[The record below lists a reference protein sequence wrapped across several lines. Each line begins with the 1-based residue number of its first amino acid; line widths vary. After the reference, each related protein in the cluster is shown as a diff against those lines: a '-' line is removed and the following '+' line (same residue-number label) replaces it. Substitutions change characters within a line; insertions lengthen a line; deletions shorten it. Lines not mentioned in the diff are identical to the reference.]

1 MIVIKFGGHAMTD
14 TEGKFAAVI
23 KSALDREPCVIVHG
37 GGPQID
43 AALKTHQL
51 DSTFIGGF
59 RVTTPE
65 IFSVVQQVLSGT
77 VLREVV
83 GHLRAHDVPAVG
95 ISGRDGGTLQ
105 ATILKTLVDGSSADL
120 GRVGEVAHVNTSL
133 LEALLDSGFTP
144 VVSPIAVEFDGEVE
158 VPQHGLNVNADL
170 AAAAIAG
177 ALDASSLIFMTDVSG
192 IYRNFPDPESL
203 ITEISAKEL
212 EAIKGQFDG
221 GMAPKVKACL
231 DAIAHG
237 AKSVRIIDGRDPK
250 ALDEALNGVGGTFVY
265 KDSAR

>member
-14 TEGKFAAVI
+14 TSGTFAEVI
-23 KSALDREPCVIVHG
+23 KRSLDKEPCVIVHG

-51 DSTFIGGF
+51 DSTFVGGF

-65 IFSVVQQVLSGT
+65 IFAIVQQVLSGT

-105 ATILKTLVDGSSADL
+105 ASILTTLVDGTPADL
-120 GRVGEVAHVNTSL
+120 GRVGEVEHVDTAL
-133 LEALLDSGFTP
+133 LKSLLDSGFTP
-144 VVSPIAVEFDGEVE
+144 VVSPIAVEFDGNVE
-158 VPQHGLNVNADL
+158 VAQHGLNVNADL

-177 ALDASSLIFMTDVSG
+177 ALDATSLIFMTDVPG
-192 IYRNFPDPESL
+192 IYRNWPDRDSL
-203 ITEISAKEL
+203 INEISAAEL
-212 EAIKGQFDG
+212 ENIKATFDG

-231 DAIAHG
+231 DAIAKG
-237 AKSVRIIDGRDPK
+237 AKVVRIIDGRDPK
-250 ALDEALNGVGGTFVY
+250 ALDEALSGVGGTKVY
-265 KDSAR
+265 A

>member
-1 MIVIKFGGHAMTD
+1 MTD
-14 TEGKFAAVI
+14 TSGAFAEVI
-23 KSALDREPCVIVHG
+23 KQAIEKEACIIVHG

-65 IFSVVQQVLSGT
+65 IFAVVQQVLSGT

-83 GHLRAHDVPAVG
+83 GHLRAHDVNAVG

-105 ATILKTLVDGSSADL
+105 AVQLKTLLDGTEADL
-120 GRVGEVAHVNTSL
+120 GQVGEVVKVDTKL
-133 LEALLDSGFTP
+133 LHKLLDSKFTP
-144 VVSPIAVEFDGEVE
+144 VVSPIAVECDDEIE
-158 VPQHGLNVNADL
+158 ISQHGLNVNADL

-177 ALDASSLIFMTDVSG
+177 AMDASSLIFMTDVPG
-192 IYRNFPDPESL
+192 IYRKWPDRDSL
-203 ITEISAKEL
+203 INEISAKEL
-212 EAIKGQFDG
+212 SQIKGQFDG

-231 DAIAHG
+231 DAIEKG
-237 AKSVRIIDGRDPK
+237 AKMVRIIDGRDPK
-250 ALDEALNGVGGTFVY
+250 ALDDALNDVGGTKVY
-265 KDSAR
+265 R

>member
-14 TEGKFAAVI
+14 TSGAFAEVI
-23 KSALDREPCVIVHG
+23 KRAIDKEPCIIVHG

-43 AALKTHQL
+43 AALQTHKL

-65 IFSVVQQVLSGT
+65 IFAVVQQVLSGT

-105 ATILKTLVDGSSADL
+105 ATLLTTLVDGTEADL
-120 GRVGEVAHVNTSL
+120 GRVGEVAHVDTSL
-133 LEALLDSGFTP
+133 LEVLLKSGFTP
-144 VVSPIAVEFDGEVE
+144 VVSPIAVEFDGDVE
-158 VPQHGLNVNADL
+158 IAQHGLNVNADL

-177 ALDASSLIFMTDVSG
+177 AMDASALIFMTDVPG
-192 IYRNFPDPESL
+192 IYRSWPDRDSL
-203 ITEISAKEL
+203 INEISAAEL
-212 EAIKGQFDG
+212 FEIKGTFDG

-231 DAIAHG
+231 DAIDKG
-237 AKSVRIIDGRDPK
+237 AKVVRIIDGRDPA
-250 ALDEALNGVGGTFVY
+250 ALAGALNGVGGTKVF
-265 KDSAR
+265 A

>member
-14 TEGKFAAVI
+14 TSGTFAEVI
-23 KSALDREPCVIVHG
+23 KRSLDKEPCVIVHG

-65 IFSVVQQVLSGT
+65 IFAIVQQVLSGT

-105 ATILKTLVDGSSADL
+105 ASILTTLVDGTPADL
-120 GRVGEVAHVNTSL
+120 GRVGEVEHVDTAL
-133 LEALLDSGFTP
+133 LKSLLDSGFTP
-144 VVSPIAVEFDGEVE
+144 VVSPIAVEFDGNVE

-177 ALDASSLIFMTDVSG
+177 ALDATSLIFMTDVPG
-192 IYRNFPDPESL
+192 IYRNWPDRDSL
-203 ITEISAKEL
+203 INEISAAEL
-212 EAIKGQFDG
+212 EKIKGDFDG
-221 GMAPKVKACL
+221 GMAPKVRACL
-231 DAIAHG
+231 DAIAKG
-237 AKSVRIIDGRDPK
+237 AKVVRIIDGRDPK
-250 ALDEALNGVGGTFVY
+250 ALDDGLSGAGGTAVY
-265 KDSAR
+265 A

>member
-1 MIVIKFGGHAMTD
+1 MLFRLKEA
-14 TEGKFAAVI
+14 
-23 KSALDREPCVIVHG
+23 CVVVHG

-51 DSTFIGGF
+51 DSTFVGGF

-65 IFSVVQQVLSGT
+65 IFAVVQQVLSGT

-105 ATILKTLVDGSSADL
+105 ATLLTTLVDGSSADL
-120 GRVGEVAHVNTSL
+120 GRVGEVQQVDTAL
-133 LEALLDSGFTP
+133 LKSLLDSGFTP
-144 VVSPIAVEFDGEVE
+144 VVSPIAVEFDGQVE
-158 VPQHGLNVNADL
+158 VSQHGLNVNADL

-177 ALDASSLIFMTDVSG
+177 ALDATSLIFMTDVPG
-192 IYRNFPDPESL
+192 IYRNWPDRDSL
-203 ITEISAKEL
+203 INEISAADL
-212 EAIKGQFDG
+212 AAIKHEFDG

-231 DAIAHG
+231 DAIAKG
-237 AKSVRIIDGRDPK
+237 AKVVRIIDGRDPK
-250 ALDEALNGVGGTFVY
+250 ALDDALNGAGGTVVF
-265 KDSAR
+265 K

>member
-14 TEGKFAAVI
+14 TSGGFAEVI
-23 KSALDREPCVIVHG
+23 RRSLVKEPCVIVHG

-65 IFSVVQQVLSGT
+65 IFAIVQQVLSGT

-105 ATILKTLVDGSSADL
+105 ASILTTLVDGTSADL
-120 GRVGEVAHVNTSL
+120 GRVGEVEHVDATLLKSL
-133 LEALLDSGFTP
+133 LESGFTP

-177 ALDASSLIFMTDVSG
+177 ALDASSLIFMTDVPG
-192 IYRNFPDPESL
+192 IYRNWPDHDSL
-203 ITEISAKEL
+203 ITEISANDLSK
-212 EAIKGQFDG
+212 IKHEFDG

-231 DAIAHG
+231 DAIAKG
-237 AKSVRIIDGRDPK
+237 AKVVRIIDGRDPK
-250 ALDEALNGVGGTFVY
+250 ALDEALSGTGGTAVF
-265 KDSAR
+265 A

>member
-14 TEGKFAAVI
+14 TSGAFAEVI
-23 KSALDREPCVIVHG
+23 RNAITKEPCVIIHG

-51 DSTFIGGF
+51 DSTFVGGF

-65 IFSVVQQVLSGT
+65 IFAVVQQVLSGT

-105 ATILKTLVDGSSADL
+105 ATILKTLVNGSEADL
-120 GRVGEVAHVNTSL
+120 GRVGEVARVDT
-133 LEALLDSGFTP
+133 ALLNTLISAGFTP
-144 VVSPIAVEFDGEVE
+144 VISPIAVEYDGEVE
-158 VPQHGLNVNADL
+158 VSQHGLNVNADL

-177 ALDASSLIFMTDVSG
+177 ALDASSLIFMTDVPG
-192 IYRNFPDPESL
+192 IYSNWPDRNSL
-203 ITEISAKEL
+203 ISEIKAVEL
-212 EAIKGQFDG
+212 EKIKDQFDG
-221 GMAPKVKACL
+221 GMAPKVKASL
-231 DAIAHG
+231 DAIAQG
-237 AKSVRIIDGRDPK
+237 AKVVRIIDGRDPA
-250 ALDEALNGVGGTFVY
+250 ALDGALNGFGGTKVY
-265 KDSAR
+265 A

>member
-14 TEGKFAAVI
+14 STGAFAETI
-23 KSALDREPCVIVHG
+23 KKSIAKEPCVIVHG

-51 DSTFIGGF
+51 ESTFVGGF

-65 IFSVVQQVLSGT
+65 IFAVVQQVLSGT
-77 VLREVV
+77 VLREIV

-95 ISGRDGGTLQ
+95 ISGRDGGTIQ
-105 ATILKTLVDGSSADL
+105 ASILKTLVDGTPADL
-120 GRVGEVAHVNTSL
+120 GRVGEVERIDTALLNSL
-133 LEALLDSGFTP
+133 LDAGFTP

-158 VPQHGLNVNADL
+158 VAQHGLNVNADL

-177 ALDASSLIFMTDVSG
+177 AMDATSLIFMTDVPG
-192 IYRNFPDPESL
+192 IYRNWPDRDSL

-212 EAIKGQFDG
+212 REIKDQFDG

-231 DAIAHG
+231 DAISKG
-237 AKSVRIIDGRDPK
+237 AKVVRIIDGRDPK
-250 ALDEALNGVGGTFVY
+250 ALDEALSGSGGTKVF
-265 KDSAR
+265 A

>member
-14 TEGKFAAVI
+14 TSGTFAEVI
-23 KSALDREPCVIVHG
+23 KRSLDKEPCVIVHG

-51 DSTFIGGF
+51 DSTFVGGF

-65 IFSVVQQVLSGT
+65 IFAIVQQVLSGT

-105 ATILKTLVDGSSADL
+105 ASILKTLVDGTTADL
-120 GRVGEVAHVNTSL
+120 GRVGEVEHVDTAL
-133 LEALLDSGFTP
+133 LKSLLDSGFTP
-144 VVSPIAVEFDGEVE
+144 VVSPIAVEFDGAVE

-177 ALDASSLIFMTDVSG
+177 ALDATSLIFMTDVPG
-192 IYRNFPDPESL
+192 IYRNWPDRDSL
-203 ITEISAKEL
+203 INEISAAEL
-212 EAIKGQFDG
+212 EKIKSEFDG
-221 GMAPKVKACL
+221 GMAPKVKASL
-231 DAIAHG
+231 DAIAKG
-237 AKSVRIIDGRDPK
+237 AKVVRIIDGRDPK
-250 ALDEALNGVGGTFVY
+250 ALDEALSGVGGTKVY
-265 KDSAR
+265 A

>member
-14 TEGKFAAVI
+14 TSGAFAEVI
-23 KSALDREPCVIVHG
+23 KQAIEKEPCIIVHG

-51 DSTFIGGF
+51 DSTFVGGF

-65 IFSVVQQVLSGT
+65 IFAVVQQVLSGT

-83 GHLRAHDVPAVG
+83 GHLRAHDVNAVG

-105 ATILKTLVDGSSADL
+105 AVQLKTLLDGTEADL
-120 GRVGEVAHVNTSL
+120 GRVGEVVKVDTKL
-133 LEALLDSGFTP
+133 LHKLLDSKFTP
-144 VVSPIAVEFDGEVE
+144 VVSPIAVECDDEIE
-158 VPQHGLNVNADL
+158 ISQHGLNVNADL

-177 ALDASSLIFMTDVSG
+177 AMDASSLIFMTDVPG
-192 IYRNFPDPESL
+192 IYRKWPDRDSL
-203 ITEISAKEL
+203 INEISVKEL
-212 EAIKGQFDG
+212 SQIKGQFDG

-231 DAIAHG
+231 DAIEKG
-237 AKSVRIIDGRDPK
+237 AKVVRIIDGRDPK
-250 ALDEALNGVGGTFVY
+250 ALDDALNDFGGTKVY
-265 KDSAR
+265 R

>member
-14 TEGKFAAVI
+14 ASGGFAEVI
-23 KSALDREPCVIVHG
+23 KRSLSKEQCVIVHG

-65 IFSVVQQVLSGT
+65 IFAVVQQVLSGT

-83 GHLRAHDVPAVG
+83 GHLRAHEVPAVG

-105 ATILKTLVDGSSADL
+105 ASILTTLVDGTNADL
-120 GRVGEVAHVNTSL
+120 GRVGEVEHVDTSL
-133 LEALLDSGFTP
+133 LKSLLDSGFTP
-144 VVSPIAVEFDGEVE
+144 VVSPIAVEFDGDVE

-177 ALDASSLIFMTDVSG
+177 ALDATSLIFMTDVPG
-192 IYRNFPDPESL
+192 IYRNWPDRDSL
-203 ITEISAKEL
+203 ISEISATDL
-212 EAIKGQFDG
+212 ASIKHEFDG

-231 DAIAHG
+231 DAIAKG
-237 AKSVRIIDGRDPK
+237 AKVVRIIDGRDPK
-250 ALDEALNGVGGTFVY
+250 ALDEALSGAGGTAVF
-265 KDSAR
+265 A

>member
-14 TEGKFAAVI
+14 SSGAFAEVI
-23 KSALDREPCVIVHG
+23 KRSLDQEPCVIVHG

-65 IFSVVQQVLSGT
+65 IFAVVQQVLSGT

-105 ATILKTLVDGSSADL
+105 AEVLKTLVDGTPADL
-120 GRVGEVAHVNTSL
+120 GRVGEVVRVDTTL
-133 LEALLDSGFTP
+133 LKTLLKAGFTP
-144 VVSPIAVEFDGEVE
+144 VVSPIAVESDGEVE
-158 VPQHGLNVNADL
+158 VSQHALNVNADL

-177 ALDASSLIFMTDVSG
+177 ALDASCLIFMTDVPG
-192 IYRNFPDPESL
+192 IYRNWPDRDSL
-203 ITEISAKEL
+203 ISEISAKEL
-212 EAIKGQFDG
+212 NLIKHEFDG

-231 DAIAHG
+231 DAIDKG
-237 AKSVRIIDGRDPK
+237 AKVVRIIDGRDP
-250 ALDEALNGVGGTFVY
+250 EALAGALSGIGGTKVY
-265 KDSAR
+265 A

>member
-14 TEGKFAAVI
+14 TSGTFAEVI
-23 KSALDREPCVIVHG
+23 KRSLDKEPCVIVHG

-51 DSTFIGGF
+51 DSTFVGGF

-65 IFSVVQQVLSGT
+65 IFAIVQQVLSGT

-95 ISGRDGGTLQ
+95 ISGRDGGILQ
-105 ATILKTLVDGSSADL
+105 ASILKTLVDGTTADL
-120 GRVGEVAHVNTSL
+120 GRVGEVERVDTAL
-133 LEALLDSGFTP
+133 LKSLLDSGFTP
-144 VVSPIAVEFDGEVE
+144 VVSPIAVEFDGAVE

-177 ALDASSLIFMTDVSG
+177 ALDATSLIFMTDVPG
-192 IYRNFPDPESL
+192 IYRNWPDRDSL
-203 ITEISAKEL
+203 INEISAAEL
-212 EAIKGQFDG
+212 EKIKSEFDG
-221 GMAPKVKACL
+221 GMAPKVKASL
-231 DAIAHG
+231 DAIAKG
-237 AKSVRIIDGRDPK
+237 AKVVRIIDGRDPK
-250 ALDEALNGVGGTFVY
+250 ALDEALSGVGGTKVF
-265 KDSAR
+265 A

>member
-14 TEGKFAAVI
+14 TSGTFAEVI
-23 KSALDREPCVIVHG
+23 KRSLDKEPCVIVHG

-51 DSTFIGGF
+51 DSTFVGGF

-65 IFSVVQQVLSGT
+65 IFAIVQQVLSGT

-105 ATILKTLVDGSSADL
+105 ASILTTLVDGTTADL
-120 GRVGEVAHVNTSL
+120 GRVGEVERVDTAL
-133 LEALLDSGFTP
+133 LKSLLDSGFTP
-144 VVSPIAVEFDGEVE
+144 VVSPIAVEFDGAVE

-177 ALDASSLIFMTDVSG
+177 ALDATSLIFMTDVPG
-192 IYRNFPDPESL
+192 IYRNWPDRDSL
-203 ITEISAKEL
+203 INEISSAEL
-212 EAIKGQFDG
+212 EKIKSEFDG

-231 DAIAHG
+231 DAIAKG
-237 AKSVRIIDGRDPK
+237 AKVVRIIDGRDPK
-250 ALDEALNGVGGTFVY
+250 ALDEALSGVGGTKVY
-265 KDSAR
+265 A

>member
-1 MIVIKFGGHAMTD
+1 MKVIKFGGHAMTD
-14 TEGKFAAVI
+14 TSGSFAEVI
-23 KSALDREPCVIVHG
+23 KRSLIKQPCVIVHG

-51 DSTFIGGF
+51 DSTFVGGF

-65 IFSVVQQVLSGT
+65 IFAVVQQVLSGT

-105 ATILKTLVDGSSADL
+105 ASVLTTLVDGSSADL
-120 GRVGEVAHVNTSL
+120 GRVGEVVHVDT
-133 LEALLDSGFTP
+133 ALLKTLLSDGFTP

-177 ALDASSLIFMTDVSG
+177 ALDATSLIFMTDVPG
-192 IYRNFPDPESL
+192 IYRNWPDRDSL
-203 ITEISAKEL
+203 IPEISAEEL
-212 EAIKGQFDG
+212 TKIKDEFKG

-231 DAIAHG
+231 DAIEKG
-237 AKSVRIIDGRDPK
+237 AKYVRIIDGRDPK
-250 ALDEALNGVGGTFVY
+250 ALDEALNGTGGTVVF
-265 KDSAR
+265 K

>member
-14 TEGKFAAVI
+14 TSGSFAEVI
-23 KSALDREPCVIVHG
+23 KNAIAKEPCVIVHG

-51 DSTFIGGF
+51 DSTFVGGF

-65 IFSVVQQVLSGT
+65 IFAVVQQVLSGT

-105 ATILKTLVDGSSADL
+105 ASILTTLVDGTTTDL
-120 GRVGEVAHVNTSL
+120 GRVGEVEHVDTSLIQSL
-133 LEALLDSGFTP
+133 LESGFTP
-144 VVSPIAVEFDGEVE
+144 VISPIAAEFDGEVE
-158 VPQHGLNVNADL
+158 VAQHGLNVNADL

-177 ALDASSLIFMTDVSG
+177 AMDASALIFMTDVPG
-192 IYRNFPDPESL
+192 IYRNWPDRDSL
-203 ITEISAKEL
+203 INEISAVEL
-212 EAIKGQFDG
+212 SSIKSQFDG

-231 DAIAHG
+231 DAIAKG
-237 AKSVRIIDGRDPK
+237 AKVVRIIDGRDSK
-250 ALDEALNGVGGTFVY
+250 ALDDALNGAGGTVVY
-265 KDSAR
+265 A

>member
-1 MIVIKFGGHAMTD
+1 MTD
-14 TEGKFAAVI
+14 TSGTFAEVI
-23 KSALDREPCVIVHG
+23 KRSLDKEPCVIVHG

-51 DSTFIGGF
+51 DSTFVGGF

-65 IFSVVQQVLSGT
+65 IFAIVQQVLSGT

-105 ATILKTLVDGSSADL
+105 ASILKTLVDGTTADL
-120 GRVGEVAHVNTSL
+120 GRVGEVERVDTAL
-133 LEALLDSGFTP
+133 LKSLLDSGFTP
-144 VVSPIAVEFDGEVE
+144 VVSPIAVEFDGAVE

-177 ALDASSLIFMTDVSG
+177 ALDATSLIFMTDVPG
-192 IYRNFPDPESL
+192 IYRNWPDRDSL
-203 ITEISAKEL
+203 INEISAAEL
-212 EAIKGQFDG
+212 EKIKSEFDG
-221 GMAPKVKACL
+221 GMAPKVKASL
-231 DAIAHG
+231 DAIAKG
-237 AKSVRIIDGRDPK
+237 AKVVRIIDGRDPK
-250 ALDEALNGVGGTFVY
+250 ALDEALSGVGGTKVF
-265 KDSAR
+265 A

>member
-14 TEGKFAAVI
+14 TSGSFAEVI
-23 KSALDREPCVIVHG
+23 KRSLANEPCVIVHG

-51 DSTFIGGF
+51 DSTFVGGF

-65 IFSVVQQVLSGT
+65 IFAVVQQVLSGT

-105 ATILKTLVDGSSADL
+105 AKVLNTLVDGSNADL
-120 GRVGEVAHVNTSL
+120 GRVGEVVRVDA
-133 LEALLDSGFTP
+133 ALLNTLLASGFTP

-158 VPQHGLNVNADL
+158 MSQHGLNVNADL

-177 ALDASSLIFMTDVSG
+177 ALDANALIFMTDVPG
-192 IYRNFPDPESL
+192 IYRNWPDRDTL
-203 ITEISAKEL
+203 ITEISAGDL
-212 EAIKGQFDG
+212 EKIKNDFDG

-231 DAIAHG
+231 DAIEKG
-237 AKSVRIIDGRDPK
+237 AKFVRIIDGRDPQ
-250 ALDEALNGVGGTFVY
+250 ALDDALNGTGGTVVF
-265 KDSAR
+265 K

>member
-14 TEGKFAAVI
+14 TSGTFAEVI
-23 KSALDREPCVIVHG
+23 KRSLDKEPCVIVHG

-51 DSTFIGGF
+51 DSTFVGGF

-65 IFSVVQQVLSGT
+65 IFAIVQQVLSGT

-105 ATILKTLVDGSSADL
+105 ASILKTLVDGTTADL
-120 GRVGEVAHVNTSL
+120 GRVGEVERVDTAL
-133 LEALLDSGFTP
+133 LKSLLDSGFTP
-144 VVSPIAVEFDGEVE
+144 VVSPIAVEFDGAVE

-177 ALDASSLIFMTDVSG
+177 ALDATSLIFMTDVPG
-192 IYRNFPDPESL
+192 IYRNWPDRDSL
-203 ITEISAKEL
+203 INEISAAEL
-212 EAIKGQFDG
+212 EKIKSEFDG

-231 DAIAHG
+231 DAIAKG
-237 AKSVRIIDGRDPK
+237 AKVVRIIDGRDPK
-250 ALDEALNGVGGTFVY
+250 ALDEALSGVGGTKVF
-265 KDSAR
+265 A

>member
-14 TEGKFAAVI
+14 TSGSFAEVI
-23 KSALDREPCVIVHG
+23 KRSLANEACVVVHG

-65 IFSVVQQVLSGT
+65 IFAVVQQVLSGT

-83 GHLRAHDVPAVG
+83 GHLRSHDVPAVG

-105 ATILKTLVDGSSADL
+105 ATLLTTLVDGSSADL
-120 GRVGEVAHVNTSL
+120 GRVGEVERVDTALLKSL
-133 LEALLDSGFTP
+133 LDGGFTP

-158 VPQHGLNVNADL
+158 VSQHGLNVNADL

-177 ALDASSLIFMTDVSG
+177 ALDASALIFMTDVPG
-192 IYRNFPDPESL
+192 IYRNWPDRDSL
-203 ITEISAKEL
+203 INEISASDL
-212 EAIKGQFDG
+212 SAIKHEFDG

-231 DAIAHG
+231 DAIEKG
-237 AKSVRIIDGRDPK
+237 AKVVRIIDGRDPK
-250 ALDEALNGVGGTFVY
+250 ALDDALNGVGGTAVF
-265 KDSAR
+265 A

>member
-14 TEGKFAAVI
+14 TSGTFAEVI
-23 KSALDREPCVIVHG
+23 KRSLDKEPCVIVHG

-51 DSTFIGGF
+51 DSTFVGGF

-65 IFSVVQQVLSGT
+65 IFAIVQQVLSGT

-105 ATILKTLVDGSSADL
+105 ASILKTLVDGTPADL
-120 GRVGEVAHVNTSL
+120 GRVGEVEHVDATL
-133 LEALLDSGFTP
+133 LKTLLDSGFTP
-144 VVSPIAVEFDGEVE
+144 VISPIAVEFDGNVE

-177 ALDASSLIFMTDVSG
+177 ALDATSLIFMTDVPG
-192 IYRNFPDPESL
+192 IYRNWPDRDSL
-203 ITEISAKEL
+203 INEISAAEL
-212 EAIKGQFDG
+212 EKIKGEFDG

-231 DAIAHG
+231 DAIAKG
-237 AKSVRIIDGRDPK
+237 AKVVRIIDGRDPK
-250 ALDEALNGVGGTFVY
+250 ALDEALSGVGGTKVY
-265 KDSAR
+265 A

>member
-14 TEGKFAAVI
+14 ASGTFAEVI
-23 KSALDREPCVIVHG
+23 KRSLDKEPCVIVHG

-51 DSTFIGGF
+51 DSTFVGGF

-65 IFSVVQQVLSGT
+65 IFAIVQQVLSGT

-105 ATILKTLVDGSSADL
+105 ASILKTLIDGTPADL
-120 GRVGEVAHVNTSL
+120 GRVGEVEHVDTAL
-133 LEALLDSGFTP
+133 LKSLLDSGFTP
-144 VVSPIAVEFDGEVE
+144 VVSPIAVEFDGNVE

-177 ALDASSLIFMTDVSG
+177 ALDATSLIFMTDVPG
-192 IYRNFPDPESL
+192 IYRNWPDRDSL
-203 ITEISAKEL
+203 ISEIDAAEL
-212 EAIKGQFDG
+212 EKIKNQFDG

-231 DAIAHG
+231 DAIAKG
-237 AKSVRIIDGRDPK
+237 AKVVRIIDGRDPN
-250 ALDEALNGVGGTFVY
+250 ALDEALSGAGGTKVY
-265 KDSAR
+265 A

>member
-14 TEGKFAAVI
+14 TSGSFAEVI
-23 KSALDREPCVIVHG
+23 KKSLAKESCIVVHG

-65 IFSVVQQVLSGT
+65 IFAIVQQVLSGT

-105 ATILKTLVDGSSADL
+105 ATLLNTLVDGTPADL
-120 GRVGEVAHVNTSL
+120 GRVGEVERVNTEL
-133 LEALLDSGFTP
+133 LQSLLDSGFTP

-158 VPQHGLNVNADL
+158 VAQHGLNVNADL

-177 ALDASSLIFMTDVSG
+177 ALDASSLIFMTDVPG
-192 IYRNFPDPESL
+192 IYRNWPDRDSL
-203 ITEISAKEL
+203 IYEISASEL
-212 EAIKGQFDG
+212 RSIKHEFDG

-231 DAIAHG
+231 DAIDKG
-237 AKSVRIIDGRDPK
+237 AKVVRIIDGRDPK
-250 ALDEALNGVGGTFVY
+250 ALDDALNGVGGTVIY
-265 KDSAR
+265 K

>member
-14 TEGKFAAVI
+14 SSGGFAEVI
-23 KSALDREPCVIVHG
+23 KRSLSKEQCVIVHG

-65 IFSVVQQVLSGT
+65 IFAVVQQVLSGT

-105 ATILKTLVDGSSADL
+105 ARILTTLVDGSSADL
-120 GRVGEVAHVNTSL
+120 GRVGEVEQVDVAL
-133 LEALLDSGFTP
+133 LKTLLDSGFTP

-177 ALDASSLIFMTDVSG
+177 ALDASSLIFMTDVPG
-192 IYRNFPDPESL
+192 IYRNWPDKDSL
-203 ITEISAKEL
+203 ISEISAAEL
-212 EAIKGQFDG
+212 ASIKQEFDG

-231 DAIAHG
+231 DAIAKG
-237 AKSVRIIDGRDPK
+237 AKVVRIIDGRDPK
-250 ALDEALNGVGGTFVY
+250 ALDEALSGTGGTAVF
-265 KDSAR
+265 A

>member
-14 TEGKFAAVI
+14 TSGTFAEVI
-23 KSALDREPCVIVHG
+23 KRSLDKEPCVIVHG

-51 DSTFIGGF
+51 DSTFVGGF

-65 IFSVVQQVLSGT
+65 IFAIVQQVLSGT

-105 ATILKTLVDGSSADL
+105 ASILKTLVDGTPADL
-120 GRVGEVAHVNTSL
+120 GRVGEVEHVDTAL
-133 LEALLDSGFTP
+133 LKSLLDSGFTP
-144 VVSPIAVEFDGEVE
+144 VVSPIAVEFDGNVE
-158 VPQHGLNVNADL
+158 VAQHGLNVNADL

-177 ALDASSLIFMTDVSG
+177 ALDATSLIFMTDVPG
-192 IYRNFPDPESL
+192 IYRNWPDRDSL
-203 ITEISAKEL
+203 INEISAAEL
-212 EAIKGQFDG
+212 EKIKATFDG

-231 DAIAHG
+231 DAIAKG
-237 AKSVRIIDGRDPK
+237 AKVVRIIDGRDPK
-250 ALDEALNGVGGTFVY
+250 ALDDALSGVGGTKVY
-265 KDSAR
+265 A

>member
-14 TEGKFAAVI
+14 SSGSFAEVI
-23 KSALDREPCVIVHG
+23 KRSLAKETCVIVHG

-43 AALKTHQL
+43 SALKTHKL
-51 DSTFIGGF
+51 DTTFIGGF

-65 IFSVVQQVLSGT
+65 IFAIVQQVLSGT

-105 ATILKTLVDGSSADL
+105 ASIMTMLVDGTPVDL
-120 GRVGEVAHVNTSL
+120 GRVGEVEHVDTSL
-133 LEALLDSGFTP
+133 LKSLLDSGFTP
-144 VVSPIAVEFDGEVE
+144 VVSPIAVEFDGNVE

-177 ALDASSLIFMTDVSG
+177 ALDATSLIFMTDVAG
-192 IYRNFPDPESL
+192 IYRNWPDRDTL
-203 ITEISAKEL
+203 INEISAIEL
-212 EAIKGQFDG
+212 EKIKGEFDG

-231 DAIAHG
+231 DAIAKG
-237 AKSVRIIDGRDPK
+237 AKVVRIIDGRDPK
-250 ALDEALNGVGGTFVY
+250 ALDDALSGVGGTKVF
-265 KDSAR
+265 A

>member
-14 TEGKFAAVI
+14 ASGGFAEVI
-23 KSALDREPCVIVHG
+23 KRSLSKEQCVIVHG

-65 IFSVVQQVLSGT
+65 IFAVVQQVLSGT

-105 ATILKTLVDGSSADL
+105 ASILTTLVDGTNADL
-120 GRVGEVAHVNTSL
+120 GRVGEVEHVDTSL
-133 LEALLDSGFTP
+133 LKSLLDSGFTP
-144 VVSPIAVEFDGEVE
+144 VVSPIAVEFDGDVE

-177 ALDASSLIFMTDVSG
+177 ALDATSLIFMTDVPG
-192 IYRNFPDPESL
+192 IYRNWPDRDSL
-203 ITEISAKEL
+203 ISEISATDL
-212 EAIKGQFDG
+212 ASIKHEFDG

-231 DAIAHG
+231 DAIAKG
-237 AKSVRIIDGRDPK
+237 AKVVRIIDGRDPK
-250 ALDEALNGVGGTFVY
+250 ALDEALSSAGGTAVF
-265 KDSAR
+265 A